1 MNLFVLLIYL
11 LIMILLPPSIFVI
24 NKVDWLKNDS
34 RFIAKKLLDFLMY
47 GINFALIVFT
57 NYIVIYYNRSLIL
70 VIVSIVI
77 CLSLSVYALYIFTQ
91 QIVNFSHYT
100 IVSNKKIFLLIV
112 VSLLFGIL
120 MSMSTINYTLYMIC
134 PNFYEIQCGLSFI
147 EIAFEFIYYSFTLA
161 VTYSSSS
168 ISAIHII
175 TKLVQMIE
183 IIYFYILCGSLIIDI
198 ISNINKKNKK

>member
-1 MNLFVLLIYL
+1 MNLFVLSIYFL
-11 LIMILLPPSIFVI
+11 TMILLPPSIFVI

-47 GINFALIVFT
+47 GVTFALIVFT
-57 NYIVIYYNRSLIL
+57 NYIVIYYNLPL
-70 VIVSIVI
+70 TAVIVPMVI

-100 IVSNKKIFLLIV
+100 IVSNKKSFLLIL

-120 MSMSTINYTLYMIC
+120 MSISTINYTLYMIC

-168 ISAIHII
+168 ISVIHII

-183 IIYFYILCGSLIIDI
+183 IIYFYILCGSLVIDI
-198 ISNINKKNKK
+198 ISNINKKDKK